1 MRILSA
7 SLAVA
12 ALAVLPLA
20 GSAAPVTVP
29 PLDSSNARIV
39 TVQGQEQGWWEREGK
54 PDELRDRYWHLPPP
68 ERARYNQMEQEIRQL
83 QARIDQL
90 HRQQRRM
97 LRWGD

>member
-20 GSAAPVTVP
+20 GSAAPVTAP
-29 PLDSSNARIV
+29 QAKSASSRIV
-39 TVQGQEQGWWEREGK
+39 LVQGQEPGWWEREGR
-54 PDELRDRYWHLPPP
+54 PDELRERYWRLPPP
-68 ERARYNQMEQEIRQL
+68 ERARYNQVEMEIRQL

-90 HRQQRRM
+90 HRQQYHI
-97 LRWGD
+97 LRWGE